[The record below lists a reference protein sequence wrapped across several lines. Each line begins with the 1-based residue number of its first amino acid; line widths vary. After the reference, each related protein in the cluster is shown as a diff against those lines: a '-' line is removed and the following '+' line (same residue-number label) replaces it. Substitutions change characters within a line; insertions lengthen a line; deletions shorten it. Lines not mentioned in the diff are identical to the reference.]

1 MDAGFSVGGIMKRWR
16 RENKLNK
23 ASVIL
28 RGAGFVPSMFV
39 YDWMSFNRYEEYR
52 FSRTRYL
59 VGIMILTTLYAGGEA
74 FQQLHD
80 LTPGDT
86 RFEFLNE
93 PLPSFTFT
101 ATVLFEKMV
110 LQKDSVDGPQVLQMQ
125 IAECMVGDETRTS
138 YSLQGMIM
146 GSVHAFTCAWS
157 RYY

>member
-1 MDAGFSVGGIMKRWR
+1 MDVGFSVGGIMKRWR

-52 FSRTRYL
+52 YL
-59 VGIMILTTLYAGGEA
+59 VGITILTTLYAGGEA

-80 LTPGDT
+80 LTLGDT

-93 PLPSFTFT
+93 PPPSFTFT
-101 ATVLFEKMV
+101 TTVLFEKMV
-110 LQKDSVDGPQVLQMQ
+110 LQKGSVDGPQVLQMQ
-125 IAECMVGDETRTS
+125 IAELDLMKEGNTMTFRNSKID
-138 YSLQGMIM
+138 MFK
-146 GSVHAFTCAWS
+146 GSMRLALDKWGRVEV
-157 RYY
+157 